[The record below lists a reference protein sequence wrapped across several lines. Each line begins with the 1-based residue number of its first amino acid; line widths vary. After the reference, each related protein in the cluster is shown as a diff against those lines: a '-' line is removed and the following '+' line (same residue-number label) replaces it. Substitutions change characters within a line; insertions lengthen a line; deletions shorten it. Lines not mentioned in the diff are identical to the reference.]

1 MKRITE
7 EEFKDYMDYKK
18 FMSEEEM
25 SMIELDEVVAAKGS
39 EDFSGEELL
48 RLHESTDGKVS
59 RAAISGK
66 LINEVVHDVE
76 DEMVALS
83 LVSDTLVIDMKGVS
97 YISNAMIRTILEL
110 QHLMDSRDGELI
122 LKDLSDE
129 VYGAFEDMGMEDV
142 FMIEQN

>member
-1 MKRITE
+1 MKIERIISGDTLILE
-7 EEFKDYMDYKK
+7 NE
-18 FMSEEEM
+18 
-25 SMIELDEVVAAKGS
+25 
-39 EDFSGEELL
+39 SGEELL
-48 RLHESTDGKVS
+48 RLHESTDRTVS
-59 RAAISGK
+59 RASISGK

-83 LVSDTLVIDMKGVS
+83 LVSDTLVIHMKGVS
-97 YISNAMIRTILEL
+97 YITNAMIRTILEL

>member
-1 MKRITE
+1 MKIERIISGDTLILE
-7 EEFKDYMDYKK
+7 NE
-18 FMSEEEM
+18 
-25 SMIELDEVVAAKGS
+25 
-39 EDFSGEELL
+39 SGEELL